1 MGRSA
6 RCATT
11 RYGCVGRACRCGTVR
26 YVCAGCARRCGTV
39 RYVCAGGARRAPGVR
54 PAGGACRGCAAYASA
69 IGRISTISRKT
80 TAAVVASPAAA
91 VEAMVAPAVAVTPTG
106 PRAHAQEDTVVEI
119 ARPIKADRR
128 TLIRCVVIVAVGT
141 HRLNAYANA
150 DLRISSWHHCQS
162 CE

>member
-1 MGRSA
+1 MGRSARCATTRCGCVGRSA

-11 RYGCVGRACRCGTVR
+11 RYGCVGRACR
-26 YVCAGCARRCGTV
+26 
-39 RYVCAGGARRAPGVR
+39 APGVR
-54 PAGGACRGCAAYASA
+54 LAGGTCRGCAAYASA

-80 TAAVVASPAAA
+80 TAAVVPSAAAA
-91 VEAMVAPAVAVTPTG
+91 VEAMFAPAVAVTPTG

-128 TLIRCVVIVAVGT
+128 AGVRRIVVVTVGT
-141 HRLNAYANA
+141 HRLDTDANA
-150 DLRISSWHHCQS
+150 NLCVSRRHHCQG